1 MKGSE
6 GSSEVKR
13 VGKEVCQ
20 ERRVLKKSGRSVSG
34 LGLQSCQQEELKTR
48 FRDDKGKQ
56 DQDKVASVE
65 KDVERKR
72 CQGKRLDKQ
81 QAPGRAVKNQR

>member
-34 LGLQSCQQEELKTR
+34 LGLQSCQQEELSRQDSEMTRANRIKTKWHR
-48 FRDDKGKQ
+48 
-56 DQDKVASVE
+56 
-65 KDVERKR
+65 
-72 CQGKRLDKQ
+72 
-81 QAPGRAVKNQR
+81 

>member
-1 MKGSE
+1 LSGEKSVEKVWQECVRSWASE
-6 GSSEVKR
+6 LSTRGAV
-13 VGKEVCQ
+13 
-20 ERRVLKKSGRSVSG
+20 
-34 LGLQSCQQEELKTR
+34 KTR

-81 QAPGRAVKNQR
+81 QATGRAVKNQR